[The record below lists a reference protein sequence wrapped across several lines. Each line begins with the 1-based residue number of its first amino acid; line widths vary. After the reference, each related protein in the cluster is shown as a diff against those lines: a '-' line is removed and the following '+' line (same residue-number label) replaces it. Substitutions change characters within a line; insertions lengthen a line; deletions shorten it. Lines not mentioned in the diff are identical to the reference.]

1 LTLCLLSSLTDKSKA
16 YISQSSALG
25 GEDTGQD
32 KKQREKEDDAD
43 EERKI
48 ISCPLTWF

>member
-1 LTLCLLSSLTDKSKA
+1 LTICLLSSLTDKA
-16 YISQSSALG
+16 CISQSSALG

-43 EERKI
+43 EER
-48 ISCPLTWF
+48 

>member
-1 LTLCLLSSLTDKSKA
+1 MFTFLTDRQMKSL
-16 YISQSSALG
+16 YQSKLSFRRG
-25 GEDTGQD
+25 RDRDKGQD